1 MEVRMLAF
9 LSSEA
14 RVRHMAELD
23 SKNQKPV
30 DVETILKALES
41 QSVDRI
47 ASIAEEAH
55 PGDVEQA
62 FERLDESI
70 REEVLENL
78 PGKVL
83 SEWADY
89 LPVADLELGLENLPE
104 GQKAEVL
111 DSLSDDELVDLLQEV
126 EEEDRDEY
134 MELLPEDKRED
145 AEELMRY
152 PEQTA
157 GGRMTKAMAT
167 IPVNLTVKEA
177 LNILEQEHDEA
188 ELLSRIFVIDD
199 KERLVGKV
207 RLRDLAFSTWD
218 TPISDLMSQAEIT
231 INAMEDQE
239 EAGQMIARYDLMAL
253 PVIDNSNRLVGVIT
267 YDDALDIIEEESTE
281 DMEKISGIGGERGDQ
296 AYLQISTFAHL
307 KRRFGWVLVL
317 AFLALTSGIV
327 LHSYEEVLTAY
338 YVLAIY
344 FPMVVAAGGN
354 TGAQSATMVIR
365 AMSLGELDTREFG
378 RVIWKETRVGIMLG
392 ALLGICV
399 ALQISFLLPTS
410 LIPEGISLFTV
421 AMVVACALT
430 IQICTST
437 LFGALLPILAR
448 MMKLDP
454 AVVASPAITTIVDVS
469 GAIIYFSLAKSIFM

>member
-1 MEVRMLAF
+1 
-9 LSSEA
+9 
-14 RVRHMAELD
+14 MAELD

-207 RLRDLAFSTWD
+207 RLRDLAFSTW
-218 TPISDLMSQAEIT
+218 
-231 INAMEDQE
+231 
-239 EAGQMIARYDLMAL
+239 G
-253 PVIDNSNRLVGVIT
+253 
-267 YDDALDIIEEESTE
+267 
-281 DMEKISGIGGERGDQ
+281 
-296 AYLQISTFAHL
+296 
-307 KRRFGWVLVL
+307 
-317 AFLALTSGIV
+317 
-327 LHSYEEVLTAY
+327 HSH
-338 YVLAIY
+338 
-344 FPMVVAAGGN
+344 
-354 TGAQSATMVIR
+354 Q
-365 AMSLGELDTREFG
+365 
-378 RVIWKETRVGIMLG
+378 
-392 ALLGICV
+392 
-399 ALQISFLLPTS
+399 
-410 LIPEGISLFTV
+410 
-421 AMVVACALT
+421 
-430 IQICTST
+430 
-437 LFGALLPILAR
+437 
-448 MMKLDP
+448 
-454 AVVASPAITTIVDVS
+454 
-469 GAIIYFSLAKSIFM
+469 